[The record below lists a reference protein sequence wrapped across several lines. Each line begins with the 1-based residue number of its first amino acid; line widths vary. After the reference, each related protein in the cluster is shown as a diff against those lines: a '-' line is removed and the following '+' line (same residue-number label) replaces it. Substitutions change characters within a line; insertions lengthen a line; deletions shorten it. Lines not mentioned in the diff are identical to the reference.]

1 MEVVMKRALA
11 AVSFVV
17 LAGTAAAH
25 PHFNKTVT
33 AVLPGDV
40 TVTITYN
47 TTPANE
53 LRARETPIGR
63 FVTPRGPRLK
73 VSADLKAGEKV
84 LLAAGEYVIGVI
96 KNSESDWSLALY
108 NGTLARGAQPD
119 PAKVLTLESM
129 FEPKVGTAEHMLVDV
144 TPGHGKFEGR
154 AVLTLHFGSLF
165 LHGLLA

>member
-1 MEVVMKRALA
+1 MKRTI
-11 AVSFVV
+11 AVASLVT
-17 LAGTAAAH
+17 LAGLAQAH
-25 PHFNKTVT
+25 PHFAKTVT

-53 LRARETPIGR
+53 LRAQQTPVGQ

-73 VSADLKAGEKV
+73 ISADLKDGEKV
-84 LLAAGEYVIGVI
+84 VLAAGEYVIGVI
-96 KNSESDWSLALY
+96 KNSETDWVLALY

-119 PAKVLTLESM
+119 PAKVIKLDSM
-129 FEPKVGTAEHMLVDV
+129 FESKLGAAEHMLVDV
-144 TPGHGKFEGR
+144 TPGHARFQGK

-165 LHGLLA
+165 LQGLLV